1 MMEQSNPYRAPSVD
15 VSSMIDDGTY
25 DQTNPLSPKGR
36 FGRLSYLAWI
46 FLVGIAMYAV
56 MAVLGVAIFGASMFT
71 SGANGVPGAGMA
83 LLLPLELV
91 AFVFF
96 ALIAIRRLHDCN
108 ASGWWLLLIVVPL
121 ANVVFGLFLVLK
133 AGSEGGN
140 RFGSPRLTRGWE
152 KVLAYINIGFMVL
165 ALVGGIVAAVVIPG
179 LAH

>member
-15 VSSMIDDGTY
+15 VSSTIDDGTY

-36 FGRLSYLAWI
+36 FGRLSYLAWM
-46 FLVGIAMYAV
+46 FLFGIAMYAV
-56 MAVLGVAIFGASMFT
+56 MAVLGVALFGASMFT
-71 SGANGVPGAGMA
+71 SGANGLPGAGMA

-108 ASGWWLLLIVVPL
+108 ASGWWFLLFVVPV
-121 ANVVFGLFLVLK
+121 ANAVFGLFLVLK

-140 RFGSPRLTRGWE
+140 RFGPPRLTRGWE

-165 ALVGGIVAAVVIPG
+165 ALIGIVAAVVIPA

>member
-121 ANVVFGLFLVLK
+121 VNVVFGLFLVLK

-152 KVLAYINIGFMVL
+152 RVLAYINIGFMVL

>member
-1 MMEQSNPYRAPSVD
+1 MEQSNPYRAPSVD

-152 KVLAYINIGFMVL
+152 RVLAYINIGFMVL